1 MTGVVPGIRQTRYGD
16 KQSRPIHDSQYLQ
29 AVSAKARSVLP
40 HLESDM
46 PGPLQNIRVLDLTR
60 VLAGP
65 WATQVLAD
73 FGAEV
78 IKVEKPGEGDDT
90 RGWGPPFL
98 TNPDG
103 SRGDAAYYLSANRG
117 KQSVAIDMAKPEGQ
131 KLLRELA
138 RQSDV
143 VMENFKVG
151 GLKKYGLDY
160 ESLKSINPR
169 LIYCSITGFGQ
180 TGPYAGR
187 AGYDFMIQGMGG
199 IMSVTGQPDGTPG
212 AEPVKT
218 GVAFADVFTGLYA
231 AIGVLAALYHREK
244 SGEGQ
249 YLDLALLD
257 TQVAVLANQALNYLV
272 SGVAPKRV
280 GNAHNNIVP
289 YQTFATGDGFIIIAV
304 GNDRQ
309 FREYTT
315 IAGVPE
321 LAADARFLTNRARVE
336 NRDVL
341 IPLLVEPMKRR
352 KTAEWIDALESAA
365 VPCGPI
371 NTIDQVFADPQVKA
385 RGLNVAL
392 TRDDGTKTPGVA
404 NPVRFSATP
413 VAYSRAAPALG
424 NATEDVLRTVLG
436 LGPEEIARLRDS
448 ASIG

>member
-1 MTGVVPGIRQTRYGD
+1 M
-16 KQSRPIHDSQYLQ
+16 
-29 AVSAKARSVLP
+29 A
-40 HLESDM
+40 
-46 PGPLQNIRVLDLTR
+46 GPLLNIRVLDLTR

-65 WATQVLAD
+65 WATQILAD

-103 SRGDAAYYLSANRG
+103 SRGDAAYYVSANRG

-138 RQSDV
+138 ARSDIL
-143 VMENFKVG
+143 MENFKVG

-160 ESLKSINPR
+160 ASLKTVNPR

-199 IMSVTGQPDGTPG
+199 IMSITGQPDGTPG

-231 AIGVLAALYHREK
+231 TIGVLAALHHRDET
-244 SGEGQ
+244 GEGQ

-257 TQVAVLANQALNYLV
+257 TQVAVLANQALNFLV
-272 SGVAPKRV
+272 GGKAPKRL
-280 GNAHNNIVP
+280 GNAHPNIVP
-289 YQTFATGDGFIIIAV
+289 YQTFATKDGFVIIAV
-304 GNDRQ
+304 GNERQ
-309 FREYTT
+309 FREYTK

-321 LAADARFLTNRARVE
+321 IASDPRFGTNRDRVE
-336 NRDVL
+336 NRDAL
-341 IPLLVEPMKRR
+341 IALLIEPMKQR
-352 KTAEWIDALESAA
+352 KTAEWIEALEAAA

-371 NTIDQVFADPQVKA
+371 NSIDQVFADPQVQA
-385 RGLNVAL
+385 RGLSVAQ
-392 TRDDGTKTPGVA
+392 TRDDGTRTPGVA
-404 NPVRFSATP
+404 NPVKFSATP
-413 VAYSRAAPALG
+413 VEYAKAAPRLG
-424 NATEDVLRTVLG
+424 DATEDVLSRVLG
-436 LGPEEIARLRDS
+436 LAPEDIATLRDS

>member
-1 MTGVVPGIRQTRYGD
+1 
-16 KQSRPIHDSQYLQ
+16 
-29 AVSAKARSVLP
+29 
-40 HLESDM
+40 M

-65 WATQVLAD
+65 WATQILAD

-160 ESLKSINPR
+160 ESLSAINPR

-180 TGPYAGR
+180 SGPYAGR

-199 IMSVTGQPDGTPG
+199 IMSITGQPDGMPG

-231 AIGVLAALYHREK
+231 TIGVLAALHHRDK
-244 SGEGQ
+244 GGEGQ

-257 TQVAVLANQALNYLV
+257 TQVAVLANQALNFLV
-272 SGVAPKRV
+272 AGKAPKRL
-280 GNAHNNIVP
+280 GNAHPNIVP
-289 YQTFATGDGFIIIAV
+289 YQTFATADGFVIIAV

-309 FREYTT
+309 FREYVK

-321 LAADARFLTNRARVE
+321 LAEDQRFLTNRDRVG
-336 NRDVL
+336 NREAL
-341 IPLLVEPMKRR
+341 IALLVEPMKRR
-352 KTAEWIDALESAA
+352 KTAEWIAALEAAA

-385 RGLNVAL
+385 RGLDVRLA
-392 TRDDGTKTPGVA
+392 REDGTQTPGVA

-413 VAYSRAAPALG
+413 VEYSKAPPALG
-424 NATEDVLRTVLG
+424 DATEDVLTRVLG
-436 LGPEEIARLRDS
+436 LTPEEIGRLRNS
-448 ASIG
+448 ATIG

>member
-1 MTGVVPGIRQTRYGD
+1 
-16 KQSRPIHDSQYLQ
+16 
-29 AVSAKARSVLP
+29 
-40 HLESDM
+40 M

-65 WATQVLAD
+65 WATQILAD

-160 ESLKSINPR
+160 ESLSAINPR

-180 TGPYAGR
+180 SGPYAGR

-199 IMSVTGQPDGTPG
+199 IMSITGQPDGMPG

-231 AIGVLAALYHREK
+231 TIGVLAALHHRNK

-257 TQVAVLANQALNYLV
+257 TQVAVLANQALNFLV
-272 SGVAPKRV
+272 GGKAPKRL
-280 GNAHNNIVP
+280 GNAHPNIVP
-289 YQTFATGDGFIIIAV
+289 YQTFATADGFIIIAV

-309 FREYTT
+309 FREYVK
-315 IAGVPE
+315 IAGAPE
-321 LAADARFLTNRARVE
+321 LAEDQRFLTNRDRVG
-336 NRDVL
+336 NREAL
-341 IPLLVEPMKRR
+341 IALLVEPMKRR
-352 KTAEWIDALESAA
+352 KTAEWIAALEAAA

-385 RGLNVAL
+385 RGLDVRL
-392 TRDDGTKTPGVA
+392 VREDGTQTPGVA

-413 VAYSRAAPALG
+413 VEYSKAPPALG
-424 NATEDVLRTVLG
+424 NATEDVLTRVLG
-436 LGPEEIARLRDS
+436 LTQEEIGRLRNS
-448 ASIG
+448 ATIG